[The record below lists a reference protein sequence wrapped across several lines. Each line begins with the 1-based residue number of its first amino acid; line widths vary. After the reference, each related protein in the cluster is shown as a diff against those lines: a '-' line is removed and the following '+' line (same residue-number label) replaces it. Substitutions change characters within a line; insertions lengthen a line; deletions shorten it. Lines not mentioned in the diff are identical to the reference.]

1 MASWAEGLLALLLLS
16 LLAKA
21 VMSGQRPFWKR
32 QDPWPW
38 HQHTHSKTAS
48 RQLSGRGHMVS
59 ECCHHL
65 GTDKDCS
72 KRPNH
77 RWIP

>member
-1 MASWAEGLLALLLLS
+1 MASWAEGLLALLLS

-21 VMSGQRPFWKR
+21 GMSGQRPSWKR
-32 QDPWPW
+32 QDSWPW
-38 HQHTHSKTAS
+38 HQHSKTLAS
-48 RQLSGRGHMVS
+48 RQLSGGGHMVS

-65 GTDKDCS
+65 GTDKDCP

-77 RWIP
+77 R